1 MVTFPIVE
9 RGDLERVALQALKT
23 LDAITPG
30 DLPRVGGKAFNCAR
44 LKQAGFPVPDGLAI
58 AGDATD
64 AEIRRLAT
72 DPWLD
77 SAPPRTRFAVRSS
90 GIGEDSEGHSFAGIH
105 ETRLNVERD
114 RLVDAVFECRGS
126 GSSEQARAYR
136 RARQLGREARIGVL
150 VQRMVPAVTSGVAFT
165 INPVTG
171 ADELVIN
178 AGRGLGEA
186 LVSGLIDPDEF
197 RIHKRDA
204 TVLSARIGSTG
215 QRPTAVATLSASQL
229 AELGALVTR
238 IEQHYGVPQDIEWCH
253 DGGQFWIVQSRPV
266 TAAGAAE
273 HGSQKSEVR
282 SQKSEVR
289 SERAEVRS
297 DPEWTRANL
306 AEVLPDQLSPQAA
319 GVYVDLLNLSERRFF
334 GRLIA
339 PDSEL
344 GPMVKSFHGRL
355 YFNLSQL
362 RRATSMVGAAFAD
375 TLRSMGHSERIR
387 PEDEIATRAPLRD
400 VVRAL
405 PDFLR
410 LAFYDLR
417 AGHIF
422 RRHEAMT
429 ANALARLAASDPLTL
444 SDRDIWA
451 AFREWLDLAPGAMTA
466 VFVMSSVQFRE
477 DFIRKACRAAGFSYD
492 RLVYPQLAAGRCS
505 VSTQQAIDLVALAAS
520 ARHDARAMRYL
531 VENDGTFADFRPA
544 LAGTMFLDRFEQFLE
559 RYGHRGRY
567 ESDWALP
574 RLHENPAPALF
585 AVRGQLQG
593 RLRDSEGMA
602 ERQEADAAAAWRAF
616 EACLTRWQKRTL
628 LPRVRSA
635 IRRLKKQYV
644 WREQVRSDLTR
655 VVSRL
660 RGWHLVLAGRFV
672 ERGWIDRRDDYFLLQ
687 LDEVRRAVEDPRQG
701 PGLRDVALGRAAR
714 IAAERDLRMPLY
726 MRESEL
732 PMLIRTSPAADV
744 SDGAAL
750 TGLCVSPG
758 SVEAEVVVM
767 RDPSELATMKRGAI
781 LVAPATDP
789 SWTPLFTLASGVIV
803 EVGGMLSHASTIAR
817 EYGLPALAN
826 VKDATRILKT
836 GDRIRLDASGGRI
849 HYV

>member
-1 MVTFPIVE
+1 
-9 RGDLERVALQALKT
+9 
-23 LDAITPG
+23 
-30 DLPRVGGKAFNCAR
+30 
-44 LKQAGFPVPDGLAI
+44 
-58 AGDATD
+58 
-64 AEIRRLAT
+64 
-72 DPWLD
+72 
-77 SAPPRTRFAVRSS
+77 
-90 GIGEDSEGHSFAGIH
+90 
-105 ETRLNVERD
+105 
-114 RLVDAVFECRGS
+114 
-126 GSSEQARAYR
+126 
-136 RARQLGREARIGVL
+136 
-150 VQRMVPAVTSGVAFT
+150 
-165 INPVTG
+165 
-171 ADELVIN
+171 
-178 AGRGLGEA
+178 
-186 LVSGLIDPDEF
+186 
-197 RIHKRDA
+197 
-204 TVLSARIGSTG
+204 
-215 QRPTAVATLSASQL
+215 
-229 AELGALVTR
+229 
-238 IEQHYGVPQDIEWCH
+238 
-253 DGGQFWIVQSRPV
+253 
-266 TAAGAAE
+266 
-273 HGSQKSEVR
+273 
-282 SQKSEVR
+282 
-289 SERAEVRS
+289 
-297 DPEWTRANL
+297 
-306 AEVLPDQLSPQAA
+306 
-319 GVYVDLLNLSERRFF
+319 
-334 GRLIA
+334 
-339 PDSEL
+339 
-344 GPMVKSFHGRL
+344 HGRL

-531 VENDGTFADFRPA
+531 VENDGTFDDFRPA
-544 LAGTMFLDRFEQFLE
+544 LAGTMFLDRFEEFLE

-602 ERQEADAAAAWRAF
+602 ERQE
-616 EACLTRWQKRTL
+616 
-628 LPRVRSA
+628 
-635 IRRLKKQYV
+635 
-644 WREQVRSDLTR
+644 
-655 VVSRL
+655 
-660 RGWHLVLAGRFV
+660 
-672 ERGWIDRRDDYFLLQ
+672 
-687 LDEVRRAVEDPRQG
+687 G

-767 RDPSELATMKRGAI
+767 RDPSELATMKRG
-781 LVAPATDP
+781 
-789 SWTPLFTLASGVIV
+789 
-803 EVGGMLSHASTIAR
+803 
-817 EYGLPALAN
+817 
-826 VKDATRILKT
+826 
-836 GDRIRLDASGGRI
+836 
-849 HYV
+849 